1 MIALC
6 TFFCLLVFTW
16 RDVPMHPAM
25 TYESLPAGRF
35 VALKHFFCCWERRY
49 LRDGL
54 LGDSDENIV
63 RESQLRDLEKFSK
76 SVENRKLIER
86 KVRVKLELQSKWYDG
101 KMNVPF
107 KQSKLISTNSE
118 KISNKKNTSLRKKQV
133 KSDLP

>member
-1 MIALC
+1 M
-6 TFFCLLVFTW
+6 
-16 RDVPMHPAM
+16 
-25 TYESLPAGRF
+25 
-35 VALKHFFCCWERRY
+35 
-49 LRDGL
+49 
-54 LGDSDENIV
+54 

-101 KMNVPF
+101 KMNGPF
-107 KQSKLISTNSE
+107 KQSKLIAANSE